1 MVGGPVFGKPSR
13 LRRAA
18 FSIVV
23 FSIVLFVVW
32 MLVGCASPKIE
43 YRPIPAMLVPAA
55 PDLPKITAAEL
66 SCLSDDAYLKLATR
80 DRTLR
85 RYADELRA
93 LLEPSP

>member
-1 MVGGPVFGKPSR
+1 MVGGPVFGRPSL

-18 FSIVV
+18 FSIAV

-43 YRPIPAMLVPAA
+43 YRPIPAMLVPAY
-55 PDLPKITAAEL
+55 PNLPKIPASEL

-85 RYADELRA
+85 NYADELRA
-93 LLEPSP
+93 LLEPKP